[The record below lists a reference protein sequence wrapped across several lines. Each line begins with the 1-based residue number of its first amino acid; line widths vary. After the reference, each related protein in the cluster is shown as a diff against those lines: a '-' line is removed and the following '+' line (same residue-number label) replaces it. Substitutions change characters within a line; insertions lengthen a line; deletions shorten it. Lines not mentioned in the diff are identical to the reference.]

1 MPVERLSSNIL
12 SIRAETHASRKP
24 VAILKWL
31 GISVLSGARLGTL
44 SVKRGFASYAHLAAT
59 IWPTPEGK
67 RLFATAERRWGPSA
81 EEAAEPG
88 PVPFGYSSALRA
100 QSR

>member
-1 MPVERLSSNIL
+1 VPVERLSSNIL

-24 VAILKWL
+24 VAILKWP

-59 IWPTPEGK
+59 IWPTPGGK
-67 RLFATAERRWGPSA
+67 AFVRNSGTPMGPER
-81 EEAAEPG
+81 
-88 PVPFGYSSALRA
+88 
-100 QSR
+100 